1 MKDNKNIISLSTPAG
16 EWRDACPTGNGKVGA
31 LVSGDVNSEKIIIN
45 HENLWLYGEK
55 YPLPDVSE
63 SLVEVRNL
71 MEKKEYSKAHN
82 CHRDRLHEAGYSPK
96 MSDFSPLCTLE
107 ILEHNTHSFSQYRRD
122 LNMEKGEVSVSW
134 QGESSRFSR
143 DLFVSRS
150 SGNIYCQIKSSQV
163 GQLNFD
169 LSLSPL
175 AGNPDSAYC
184 SSHGLEFLN
193 ETDLGSLSIHG
204 RDKGGFNFGTVVSI
218 KREGGFSTVEGDLL
232 QIRNAHMVELE
243 IQVYAEPV
251 ERPELDPSGNF
262 DYFQELLKHEELHGE
277 LYQRLSLELGG
288 EALHDVQ
295 QMFDYGRYLLISS
308 AGSALPPNL
317 QGLWN
322 GDRHPIWN
330 CFYMLNENIQM
341 MHWLALPGNT
351 SEMLLSLFE
360 YYESRLDDFRENA
373 QKLFKCR
380 GIFIPA
386 NTVPDTGLL
395 TDLQGH
401 LIYWTAGA
409 AWLCRFYYDYY
420 LYTED
425 EIFLRERALPIMKEA
440 AAFYEDYTYV
450 NEKGEIEFN
459 PSISPENAPEEFNR
473 QHKMDANCNIS
484 INATM
489 DIALCKE
496 LMTNL
501 VEGSELCGLN
511 DKSIPIWID
520 MISKLPSYSVNEDG
534 AISEWIHEE
543 FSDNYHHR
551 HVSHIYPFFPGR
563 EIAPGD
569 DMISPIKKAVDKRFE
584 IGMKEQTGW
593 SVVHLA
599 NIYARLGYGD
609 RALECLAILKE
620 YCTGENLFTYHND
633 WRERGVCEAKPKGFD
648 KRVFQIDAN
657 MGYPAAILE
666 MLIHSDRGVITL
678 LPGIP
683 SIMEQGQ
690 IRGVKCRGNIRLDM
704 KWSSK
709 SLSVQL
715 LSQRDQSVVLTTP
728 RKVPGETMKV
738 DLKAGVLYNGVI
750 DF

>member
-1 MKDNKNIISLSTPAG
+1 MKNNKNRISLNTPAS
-16 EWRDACPTGNGKVGA
+16 EWRDAWPTGNGQVGA
-31 LVSGDVNSEKIIIN
+31 LVYGDVTNEKIIIN
-45 HENLWLYGEK
+45 HEDLWLYGEK
-55 YPLPDVSE
+55 LPLPDVSG
-63 SLVEVRNL
+63 SLKEVRNL

-82 CHRDRLHEAGYSPK
+82 CHRDRLHESGYFPV

-107 ILEHNTHSFSQYRRD
+107 ILDNNPYPVSLYRRD
-122 LNMEKGEVSVSW
+122 LNMENGEVSVNW
-134 QGESSRFSR
+134 QGGGYHFSR
-143 DLFVSRS
+143 DFFVSRS
-150 SGNIYCQIKSSQV
+150 SGKIYCQFKSSGT
-163 GQLNFD
+163 GQLNFN

-175 AGNPDSAYC
+175 ADNPDNSYC
-184 SSHGLEFLN
+184 KAHGLEFSK
-193 ETDLGSLSIHG
+193 ETDSGSLSISG
-204 RDKGGFNFGTVVSI
+204 RDKRGFNFGAVVSI
-218 KREGGFSTVEGDLL
+218 KRDGGSSTVENDVL
-232 QIRNAHMVELE
+232 QIRNSEMIQIE
-243 IQVYAEPV
+243 IEVFAGASD
-251 ERPELDPSGNF
+251 RLGADTFCDF
-262 DYFQELLKHEELHGE
+262 DYSHELFKHKKLHGE
-277 LYQRLSLELGG
+277 LYHRLNLELGG
-288 EALHDVQ
+288 EGMKDVQ
-295 QMFDYGRYLLISS
+295 KMFDYGRYLLISS
-308 AGSALPPNL
+308 TGSALPPNL

-351 SEMLLSLFE
+351 PEMLLSLFE

-373 QKLFKCR
+373 LKLFKCR

-386 NTVPDTGLL
+386 NTVPDTGVI

-425 EIFLRERALPIMKEA
+425 ETFLRERALPIMKEA

-450 NEKGEIEFN
+450 NERGEIEFN

-496 LMTNL
+496 LLTNL
-501 VEGSELCGLN
+501 IEGSELCGLN
-511 DKSIPIWID
+511 DESIPVWRNI
-520 MISKLPSYSVNEDG
+520 ISKLPPYTVNEDG
-534 AISEWIHEE
+534 AICEWLHEG

-569 DMISPIKKAVDKRFE
+569 EMVSPIKKAVDKRFE

-599 NIYARLGYGD
+599 NIYARLGQGD
-609 RALECLAILKE
+609 RALECLEILKE

-678 LPGIP
+678 LPGVP
-683 SIMEQGQ
+683 STMEEGR
-690 IRGVKCRGNIRLDM
+690 ISGVKCRGNIQLDM
-704 KWSSK
+704 KWSAE
-709 SLSVQL
+709 SLSVQM
-715 LSQRDQSVVLTTP
+715 LSQRDQSVHIRNGRRVS
-728 RKVPGETMKV
+728 GEEILV
-738 DLKAGVLYNGVI
+738 ELKAGLLYSMDINS
-750 DF
+750 